1 MDWFLCDNGPRH
13 ERVNYY
19 TSLFSLIVCLIGLI
33 LTEDGT
39 TINNEDRKES

>member
-1 MDWFLCDNGPRH
+1 MDWFLYDSGPRH

-19 TSLFSLIVCLIGLI
+19 VFIFFNCLIGLI

-39 TINNEDRKES
+39 TVNNEDRKES

>member
-1 MDWFLCDNGPRH
+1 MIAAPVMKGLTI
-13 ERVNYY
+13 

-39 TINNEDRKES
+39 TVNNEDRKES